1 MILEHERTFLD
12 KLYQELEQISNIG
25 MLESNIIPLIDS
37 FSTELRFIISVE
49 YNVRLKFNTEH
60 INMVFGLNNEKIKLY
75 LEDRIKQT
83 SNIYLKSK
91 YFHFLYL
98 YTKNNKYCSQAIEVY
113 QKLLTIYLKNQ
124 SQNHNTLLFYEV
136 LEIIISLSE
145 TTKYKTEELKKQII
159 DYLNNPKVIN
169 RIKTHIIQAIA
180 KSNLFKVHELSNIPQ
195 LCITISKYE
204 AESNWIE
211 INLELGL
218 SFALKFPKNQ
228 NQIHEIFELL
238 GDNEYQNIRPYD
250 GKPEDIFIPH
260 YNQSTYAKMMG
271 FYQNAKNIVK
281 LEEATRLYNRN
292 KKNLKFFKI
301 TSRIELKNDDK
312 IFESLNSHFE
322 SIVNESTPLFI
333 LDLCLGDRL
342 LFMPND
348 KLVEFAEVHSNK
360 LTSKL
365 FPPVVVDI
373 NVNNRSVESYDFYKF
388 QLYGIS
394 VHKSLQFVI
403 RLIIKTIV
411 SKKLSYSK
419 LINELNKRTFLG
431 KDLVLVSNNV
441 EISYTWVSEIDFALK
456 SFFSQCN
463 LLLKGE
469 TADWRITIDTLSL
482 KFEGILRDIIGIEC
496 GCITKIDKN
505 GNGNTTE
512 MLLDDLLRCDYF
524 STIFDED
531 DKNLF
536 LYTFTNKGLNIRN
549 NVAHSFYKSNDYTF
563 DKAVLVLLC
572 VLRLAKF
579 YPTKKTEQMIEQT
592 PNH

>member
-1 MILEHERTFLD
+1 MLDQERTVLD
-12 KLYQELEQISNIG
+12 KLYQDLEQISNIG
-25 MLESNIIPLIDS
+25 ILESNIIQLIDS
-37 FSTELRFIISVE
+37 PSTELRFIISVE

-60 INMVFGLNNEKIKLY
+60 INRVFGLNNEKVKLY
-75 LEDRIKQT
+75 LVDRIRQT

-91 YFHFLYL
+91 YLHFLYL

-124 SQNHNTLLFYEV
+124 SENHNTLHFYEV

-145 TTKYKTEELKKQII
+145 TTKNKTEELKKQII

-180 KSNLFKVHELSNIPQ
+180 KSNLFKVPELSSIPQ

-204 AESNWIE
+204 TESNWIE

-218 SFALKFPKNQ
+218 LFALKFPKNQ
-228 NQIHEIFELL
+228 NQIREIFELL
-238 GDNEYQNIRPYD
+238 GNNECQNIRPYD
-250 GKPEDIFIPH
+250 GKPEDIIIPH

-271 FYQNAKNIVK
+271 FYKNAKNIVK
-281 LEEATRLYNRN
+281 LEEATRLYNSN
-292 KKNLKFFKI
+292 KKNLKFLKI
-301 TSRIELKNDDK
+301 TSRIELKKNDDF
-312 IFESLNSHFE
+312 IESLNSYFE
-322 SIVNESTPLFI
+322 SIINQSTPLI
-333 LDLCLGDRL
+333 IVDLCLGYRF
-342 LFMPND
+342 LFMPNN
-348 KLVEFAEVHSNK
+348 KLAELAEVHTKKSI
-360 LTSKL
+360 SGL
-365 FPPVVVDI
+365 FTPVAVDI
-373 NVNNRSVESYDFYKF
+373 NVNTRSVELFDFYKF
-388 QLYGIS
+388 QLYS
-394 VHKSLQFVI
+394 VSANKSLQFVI
-403 RLIIKTIV
+403 SLILKSIKFN
-411 SKKLSYSK
+411 KLSYSK

-431 KDLVLVSNNV
+431 KNLVLVSNNV

-463 LLLKGE
+463 LLLKDKK
-469 TADWRITIDTLSL
+469 ADWRITIETLSL

-496 GCITKIDKN
+496 GCITKIDKSE
-505 GNGNTTE
+505 NTTE
-512 MLLDDLLRCDYF
+512 MLLDDLLRCDCF
-524 STIFDED
+524 STVFDED

-549 NVAHSFYKSNDYTF
+549 NVAHSFYKSYDYTF

-579 YPTKKTEQMIEQT
+579 YPTKKTEPITEQT
-592 PNH
+592 PNR

>member
-1 MILEHERTFLD
+1 MMLEQERTVLD

-25 MLESNIIPLIDS
+25 ILESNIIPLIDS
-37 FSTELRFIISVE
+37 PSTELRFIISIE
-49 YNVRLKFNTEH
+49 YNVRLKYNTEH
-60 INMVFGLNNEKIKLY
+60 INMVFGLNDEKVKLY
-75 LEDRIKQT
+75 LEDRIRQT

-91 YFHFLYL
+91 YLHFLYL
-98 YTKNNKYCSQAIEVY
+98 YTKNNKYCSLAIEVY

-124 SQNHNTLLFYEV
+124 SKNHNTLHVYEV

-145 TTKYKTEELKKQII
+145 TTKNKTEELKKQII
-159 DYLNNPKVIN
+159 NYLNNPKVIN

-180 KSNLFKVHELSNIPQ
+180 KSNLFKVPELSNIPQ

-204 AESNWIE
+204 TESNWIE

-228 NQIHEIFELL
+228 TQIRKIFELL

-301 TSRIELKNDDK
+301 TSRIEHKNDDE
-312 IFESLNSHFE
+312 IIESLNSHFE

-348 KLVEFAEVHSNK
+348 KLVELAEVHSNK
-360 LTSKL
+360 LTSEL
-365 FPPVVVDI
+365 FTPVVVDI
-373 NVNNRSVESYDFYKF
+373 NVNNRSVDSFDFYKF

-403 RLIIKTIV
+403 NLIIKTIV

-431 KDLVLVSNNV
+431 ENLVLASNKV
-441 EISYTWVSEIDFALK
+441 EISYTWVLEIDFALK

-463 LLLKGE
+463 LFLKGK
-469 TADWRITIDTLSL
+469 TADWRVTIDTLSL

-505 GNGNTTE
+505 ENTTE
-512 MLLDDLLRCDYF
+512 MLLDDLLRCDCF

-579 YPTKKTEQMIEQT
+579 FPTKKTEQMIEQT
-592 PNH
+592 PNR